1 MKSIAEIRELVEVA
15 QGFMNDL
22 ISRQAAIDIYDHR
35 RTSDMSWQGGQTM
48 TEAEIITRL
57 IEGHG
62 RCDTCEYEHYPKS
75 VRPCE
80 DCIYQ
85 EDRRSDNWKPK
96 EAEHAAAADCI
107 RA

>member
-1 MKSIAEIRELVEVA
+1 MSDTAIEALRYSE
-15 QGFMNDL
+15 FPNSSDC
-22 ISRQAAIDIYDHR
+22 ISR
-35 RTSDMSWQGGQTM
+35 QTM

-57 IEGHG
+57 VEGHG

-96 EAEHAAAADCI
+96 ETEHEQG
-107 RA
+107 

>member
-1 MKSIAEIRELVEVA
+1 
-15 QGFMNDL
+15 MNDL

-96 EAEHAAAADCI
+96 EAEHEQG
-107 RA
+107 

>member
-1 MKSIAEIRELVEVA
+1 
-15 QGFMNDL
+15 
-22 ISRQAAIDIYDHR
+22 
-35 RTSDMSWQGGQTM
+35 M
-48 TEAEIITRL
+48 TEAEIIARL

-62 RCDTCEYEHYPKS
+62 RCDTCEYEHFPKS

-96 EAEHAAAADCI
+96 EAEHEQG
-107 RA
+107 